1 MNIERSEINMK
12 LRKKTAAA
20 MLMAFFCV
28 TLASGCGQTKI
39 GYIDGERVSKE
50 APQINSLI
58 EEGNQ
63 KIEEAQAQAGEEL
76 QKKLQENPDM
86 SQEELQKA
94 QMERNAV
101 PTRKVLRVCP
111 FDIIVAFLSLLEI
124 REISFPFLF
133 RHTFRDAFILPVIF
147 PVILYRLELLFFL

>member
-1 MNIERSEINMK
+1 MK

-20 MLMAFFCV
+20 MIMALLCA

-63 KIEEAQAQAGEEL
+63 KIEEAQKQASQDL
-76 QKKLQENPDM
+76 QKKMQENPNM
-86 SQEELQKA
+86 SQEDLQKA
-94 QMERNAV
+94 QMDSQRKIQGLNQSYSLQLRQKMDVALAAV
-101 PTRKVLRVCP
+101 SKNKKLDAVVNNSTDQP
-111 FDIIVAFLSLLEI
+111 VAV
-124 REISFPFLF
+124 
-133 RHTFRDAFILPVIF
+133 TGAVDVTDDVIAQ
-147 PVILYRLELLFFL
+147 LQ

>member
-1 MNIERSEINMK
+1 MK

-20 MLMAFFCV
+20 MIMALLCA

-58 EEGNQ
+58 EEGNK

-76 QKKLQENPDM
+76 QKKLQENPNM
-86 SQEELQKA
+86 SQEDMQKA
-94 QMERNAV
+94 QMDSQRKIQGLNQSYALQLRQKMDVALAAV
-101 PTRKVLRVCP
+101 TKEKKLDAVVNNSTDQPTAVTGAV
-111 FDIIVAFLSLLEI
+111 DV
-124 REISFPFLF
+124 
-133 RHTFRDAFILPVIF
+133 TDDVIAQ
-147 PVILYRLELLFFL
+147 LQ

>member
-1 MNIERSEINMK
+1 MK

-20 MLMAFFCV
+20 IIMALLCA

-63 KIEEAQAQAGEEL
+63 KIEEAQTQASQDL
-76 QKKLQENPDM
+76 QKKMQENPNM
-86 SQEELQKA
+86 SQEDLQKA
-94 QMERNAV
+94 QMDGQRKIQGLNQSYSLQLRQKMDVALAAV
-101 PTRKVLRVCP
+101 SKNKKLDAVVNNSTDQP
-111 FDIIVAFLSLLEI
+111 VAV
-124 REISFPFLF
+124 
-133 RHTFRDAFILPVIF
+133 TGAVDVTDDVIAQ
-147 PVILYRLELLFFL
+147 LQ

>member
-1 MNIERSEINMK
+1 MK

-20 MLMAFFCV
+20 MIMALLCA

-63 KIEEAQAQAGEEL
+63 KIEEAQTQASQDL
-76 QKKLQENPDM
+76 QKKMQENPNM
-86 SQEELQKA
+86 SQEDLQKA
-94 QMERNAV
+94 QMDGQ
-101 PTRKVLRVCP
+101 RKIQGLNQSYALQLRQKM
-111 FDIIVAFLSLLEI
+111 DVAFATVSKTKKL
-124 REISFPFLF
+124 
-133 RHTFRDAFILPVIF
+133 DAVVNNSTDQPVAVTGAVDVTDD
-147 PVILYRLELLFFL
+147 VIAPLQ

>member
-1 MNIERSEINMK
+1 MK

-20 MLMAFFCV
+20 MIMALLCA

-63 KIEEAQAQAGEEL
+63 KIEEAQTQASQEL
-76 QKKLQENPDM
+76 QKKMHENPNM
-86 SQEELQKA
+86 SQEDLQKA
-94 QMERNAV
+94 QMDGQRKIQGLNQSYSLQLRQKMDVALAAV
-101 PTRKVLRVCP
+101 SKNKKLDAVVNNSTDQP
-111 FDIIVAFLSLLEI
+111 VAV
-124 REISFPFLF
+124 
-133 RHTFRDAFILPVIF
+133 TGAVDVTDDVIAQ
-147 PVILYRLELLFFL
+147 LQ

>member
-1 MNIERSEINMK
+1 MK

-20 MLMAFFCV
+20 MIMALLCA

-63 KIEEAQAQAGEEL
+63 KIEEAQTQASQDL
-76 QKKLQENPDM
+76 QKKMQENPNM
-86 SQEELQKA
+86 SQEDLQKA
-94 QMERNAV
+94 QMDGQRKIQGLNQSYSLQLRQKMDVALAAV
-101 PTRKVLRVCP
+101 SKDKKLDAVVNNSTDQP
-111 FDIIVAFLSLLEI
+111 VAV
-124 REISFPFLF
+124 
-133 RHTFRDAFILPVIF
+133 TGAVDVTDDVIAQ
-147 PVILYRLELLFFL
+147 LQ

>member
-1 MNIERSEINMK
+1 MK

-20 MLMAFFCV
+20 MIMALLCA

-63 KIEEAQAQAGEEL
+63 KIEEAQTQASQDL
-76 QKKLQENPDM
+76 QKKMQENPNM
-86 SQEELQKA
+86 SQEDLQKA
-94 QMERNAV
+94 QMDGQRKIQGLNQSYSLQLRQKMDVALAAV
-101 PTRKVLRVCP
+101 SKNKKLDAVVNNSTDQP
-111 FDIIVAFLSLLEI
+111 VAV
-124 REISFPFLF
+124 
-133 RHTFRDAFILPVIF
+133 TGAVDVTDDVIAQ
-147 PVILYRLELLFFL
+147 LQ

>member
-1 MNIERSEINMK
+1 MK

-20 MLMAFFCV
+20 MIMALICA

-63 KIEEAQAQAGEEL
+63 KIEEAQTQASQDL
-76 QKKLQENPDM
+76 QKKMQENPNM
-86 SQEELQKA
+86 SQEDLQKA
-94 QMERNAV
+94 QMDGQRKIQGLNQSYSLQLRQKMDVALAAV
-101 PTRKVLRVCP
+101 SKEKKLDAVVNNSTDQP
-111 FDIIVAFLSLLEI
+111 VAV
-124 REISFPFLF
+124 
-133 RHTFRDAFILPVIF
+133 TGAVDVTDDVIAQ
-147 PVILYRLELLFFL
+147 LQ

>member
-1 MNIERSEINMK
+1 MK

-20 MLMAFFCV
+20 MLVALLCA

-63 KIEEAQAQAGEEL
+63 KIEEAQTQASQDL
-76 QKKLQENPDM
+76 QKKMQENPNM
-86 SQEELQKA
+86 SQEDLQKA
-94 QMERNAV
+94 QMDGQRKIQGLNQSYSLQLRQKMDVALAAV
-101 PTRKVLRVCP
+101 SKEKKLDAVVNNSTDQP
-111 FDIIVAFLSLLEI
+111 VAV
-124 REISFPFLF
+124 
-133 RHTFRDAFILPVIF
+133 TGAVDVTDDVIAQ
-147 PVILYRLELLFFL
+147 LQ

>member
-1 MNIERSEINMK
+1 MK

-20 MLMAFFCV
+20 MIMALLCA

-63 KIEEAQAQAGEEL
+63 KIEEAQTQASQEL
-76 QKKLQENPDM
+76 QKKMQENPNM
-86 SQEELQKA
+86 SQEDLQKA
-94 QMERNAV
+94 QMDGQRKIQGLNQSYSLQLRQKMYVALAAV
-101 PTRKVLRVCP
+101 SKNKKLDAVVNNSTDQP
-111 FDIIVAFLSLLEI
+111 VAV
-124 REISFPFLF
+124 
-133 RHTFRDAFILPVIF
+133 TGAVDVTDDVIAQ
-147 PVILYRLELLFFL
+147 LQ

>member
-1 MNIERSEINMK
+1 MK

-20 MLMAFFCV
+20 MIMALLCA

-63 KIEEAQAQAGEEL
+63 KIEEAQTQASQEL
-76 QKKLQENPDM
+76 QKKMQENPNM
-86 SQEELQKA
+86 SQEDLQKA
-94 QMERNAV
+94 QMDGQRKIQGLNQSYSLQLRQKMDVALATVSKNKKLDAV
-101 PTRKVLRVCP
+101 VNNSTDQP
-111 FDIIVAFLSLLEI
+111 VAV
-124 REISFPFLF
+124 
-133 RHTFRDAFILPVIF
+133 TGAVDVTDDVIAQ
-147 PVILYRLELLFFL
+147 LQ